1 MAISLKR
8 KAYQRLLDWKERS
21 QGKTA
26 ILVEGARRVGKTY
39 LIRDFVSREY
49 KTAVYL
55 DFSRPNPARDALFT
69 ESAADLDEFFMRLS
83 LLTKTRLYP
92 RESCIVLDE
101 IQLFPLARQMVKHF
115 VADGRFDF
123 VESGSLISIRRNTQ
137 GILIPS
143 EEEKL
148 ALTPLDFEEF
158 LWGLNRE
165 DLFDYVRSCFE
176 KEKPLGDAL
185 HREVMKLFREYMF
198 VGGMPQAVE
207 RYVESKD
214 LLAVKEVHKN
224 ILTLYRDDI
233 GKYAEGYD
241 LKVRGIFDALPGEL
255 SRHEKRFRLASLSKS
270 ARMRDYEEAFLWL
283 SDSKVVNLCFNATEP
298 TVGLQMNTDRTYL
311 KCYMADTGLLT
322 SMAVDDGTV
331 TEEAVAHTLL
341 ADKAGLNE
349 GMFFENVTA
358 QLLVAAGRKLFFF
371 SQAKEDASRRSLEID
386 FLIRRERKISPLE
399 VKSGDYKRHTSLD
412 LFSEKYRRQLGTKFV
427 VYTKDWKKEGDVV
440 YLPIYMTGFI

>member
-1 MAISLKR
+1 M
-8 KAYQRLLDWKERS
+8 S
-21 QGKTA
+21 QGRSSAFGVT
-26 ILVEGARRVGKTY
+26 LRV
-39 LIRDFVSREY
+39 
-49 KTAVYL
+49 
-55 DFSRPNPARDALFT
+55 FSF
-69 ESAADLDEFFMRLS
+69 
-83 LLTKTRLYP
+83 
-92 RESCIVLDE
+92 
-101 IQLFPLARQMVKHF
+101 
-115 VADGRFDF
+115 
-123 VESGSLISIRRNTQ
+123 RRN
-137 GILIPS
+137 
-143 EEEKL
+143 EEKL

-233 GKYAEGYD
+233 GKYAEDCD

-331 TEEAVAHTLL
+331 TEEAVAHALL

-349 GMFFENVTA
+349 GMFFKNVTA

-440 YLPIYMTGFI
+440 YLPIYMTGLI

>member
-1 MAISLKR
+1 MATGLKR

-21 QGKTA
+21 QGETA
-26 ILVEGARRVGKTY
+26 ILVEGARLVGKTY

-123 VESGSLISIRRNTQ
+123 IESGSLISIRRNTQ

-214 LLAVKEVHKN
+214 LLAVKDVHKN

-233 GKYAEGYD
+233 GKYAEDYD

-283 SDSKVVNLCFNATEP
+283 SDSKDCQSLFQCDGADRGTADEHRP
-298 TVGLQMNTDRTYL
+298 YIPQMLYGGHGASHVHGGGRR
-311 KCYMADTGLLT
+311 
-322 SMAVDDGTV
+322 DG
-331 TEEAVAHTLL
+331 
-341 ADKAGLNE
+341 D
-349 GMFFENVTA
+349 
-358 QLLVAAGRKLFFF
+358 GR
-371 SQAKEDASRRSLEID
+371 SRGACSPCGQSRS
-386 FLIRRERKISPLE
+386 
-399 VKSGDYKRHTSLD
+399 
-412 LFSEKYRRQLGTKFV
+412 
-427 VYTKDWKKEGDVV
+427 
-440 YLPIYMTGFI
+440 

>member
-1 MAISLKR
+1 MPISLKR

-311 KCYMADTGLLT
+311 KCYMADTGLL
-322 SMAVDDGTV
+322 V
-331 TEEAVAHTLL
+331 TQTFM
-341 ADKAGLNE
+341 DKGYTDNELYKAILFDKLDVNE
-349 GMFFENVTA
+349 GMILENMVA
-358 QLLVAAGRKLFFF
+358 QMLRCRGHKLYFY
-371 SQAKEDASRRSLEID
+371 SRCDKEHRENHMEVD
-386 FLIRRERKISPLE
+386 FLIAEGKKIAPIE
-399 VKSGDYKRHTSLD
+399 VKSGSYRSHASLD
-412 LFSEKYRRQLGTKFV
+412 KFRAKFSSKIGESYIL
-427 VYTKDWKKEGDVV
+427 YTKDVMRSDNILH
-440 YLPIYMTGFI
+440 LPIYMAMFL

>member
-207 RYVESKD
+207 RYV
-214 LLAVKEVHKN
+214 
-224 ILTLYRDDI
+224 DI
-233 GKYAEGYD
+233 
-241 LKVRGIFDALPGEL
+241 
-255 SRHEKRFRLASLSKS
+255 
-270 ARMRDYEEAFLWL
+270 W
-283 SDSKVVNLCFNATEP
+283 
-298 TVGLQMNTDRTYL
+298 RT
-311 KCYMADTGLLT
+311 
-322 SMAVDDGTV
+322 
-331 TEEAVAHTLL
+331 HP
-341 ADKAGLNE
+341 
-349 GMFFENVTA
+349 
-358 QLLVAAGRKLFFF
+358 
-371 SQAKEDASRRSLEID
+371 DASPR
-386 FLIRRERKISPLE
+386 
-399 VKSGDYKRHTSLD
+399 
-412 LFSEKYRRQLGTKFV
+412 
-427 VYTKDWKKEGDVV
+427 
-440 YLPIYMTGFI
+440 